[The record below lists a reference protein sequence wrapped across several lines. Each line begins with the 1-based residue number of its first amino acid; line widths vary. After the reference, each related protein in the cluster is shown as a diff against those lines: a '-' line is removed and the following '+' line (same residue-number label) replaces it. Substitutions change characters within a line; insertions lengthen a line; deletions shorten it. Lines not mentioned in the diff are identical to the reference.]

1 MPDDL
6 RWLGAMVQVSQE
18 DMQIG
23 PADPAMGNVDA
34 DFTRLGDKRSG
45 DAYLERLAVIVDSG
59 FHR

>member
-1 MPDDL
+1 
-6 RWLGAMVQVSQE
+6 MVQVSQE